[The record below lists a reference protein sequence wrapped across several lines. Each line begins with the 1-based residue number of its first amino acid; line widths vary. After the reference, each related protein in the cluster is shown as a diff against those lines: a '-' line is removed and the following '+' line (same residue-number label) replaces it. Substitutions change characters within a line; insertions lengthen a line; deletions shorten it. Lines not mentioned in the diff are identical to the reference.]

1 MVFFA
6 LGIGKPFSA
15 FCTMVRVDLKEP
27 LAVSRSEG
35 NGVNAARNFP
45 RFFPLKVGGR
55 LVEADAIVDV

>member
-15 FCTMVRVDLKEP
+15 FCTMVRVDLREP

-45 RFFPLKVGGR
+45 RFLSLKVGNA
-55 LVEADAIVDV
+55 LEEAEAIVDV